1 MAATNINRAKYVPLI
16 SVSTKKCVLLFKNKL
31 KNDIDASLFVQ
42 YPPPLFF
49 KIESHS
55 QFVSVT
61 NATFCYY
68 LIHKVL

>member
-16 SVSTKKCVLLFKNKL
+16 SVSTKKCVLLFKNKF
-31 KNDIDASLFVQ
+31 KNDIDAYLFVQ
-42 YPPPLFF
+42 YPPPLFL

>member
-42 YPPPLFF
+42 YPPPPFF
-49 KIESHS
+49 
-55 QFVSVT
+55 F
-61 NATFCYY
+61 
-68 LIHKVL
+68 